1 MAPVPLNGTFA
12 LLFKKCLFRLNK
24 NVYCVI
30 MIGGKELDMEIFMKK
45 LETSIVHIGKNIE
58 LHKEDFNIAG
68 EIIRGGGL
76 VAFPTETVYGIGANA
91 LDEEALLKIYKAKGR
106 PSDNP
111 LIMHISNVD
120 WLPKY
125 VNEISDKALSLIEAF
140 WPGPLTMVF
149 NKSDQV
155 PSIVTGGLN
164 TVAIRMPK
172 HPIAKSIIEQAGVPV
187 AAPSAN
193 LSGKPSPTRGQH
205 VIDDLSGRV
214 DMIID
219 GGKADLGLE
228 STVLDV
234 SGDIPCIL
242 RPGSITHSMIEEVVG
257 TVKYDEHL
265 SDESSA
271 PKSPGMKYKHYAPK
285 GVLKIISGE
294 EEAKV
299 INYINSEGQ
308 KLIEQGHKVGVI
320 TPEHAKGEFTLSIV
334 ESIGH
339 INNPTEIGSNLFKI
353 LRKMDDANVDDIF
366 SFEFKGE
373 EVTVAIMNRLIKAAG
388 HTIIDV

>member
-1 MAPVPLNGTFA
+1 
-12 LLFKKCLFRLNK
+12 
-24 NVYCVI
+24 
-30 MIGGKELDMEIFMKK
+30 MIGGKDLDTEIFMKK
-45 LETSIVHIGKNIE
+45 LETSVVHIGKELE
-58 LHKEDFNIAG
+58 LHNEDFKIAG
-68 EIIRGGGL
+68 EIIRSGGL

-120 WLPKY
+120 CLPKY

-140 WPGPLTMVF
+140 WPGPLTLVF
-149 NKSDQV
+149 NKSDLV

-172 HPIAKSIIEQAGVPV
+172 HPIAKNIIEQAGLPV

-219 GGKADLGLE
+219 GGKAHLGLE

-257 TVKYDEHL
+257 TVHYDAHL
-265 SDESSA
+265 SDESSV
-271 PKSPGMKYKHYAPK
+271 PKAPGMKYKHYAPK
-285 GVLKIISGE
+285 GTLKIVSGE
-294 EEAKV
+294 EEVKV

-308 KLIEQGHKVGVI
+308 KLIEQGRKVGVI
-320 TPEHAKGEFTLSIV
+320 TPEHAKGEFNLSVV

-339 INNPTEIGSNLFKI
+339 IDNPTEIGSNLFKI

-388 HTIIDV
+388 HTIIEV

>member
-1 MAPVPLNGTFA
+1 
-12 LLFKKCLFRLNK
+12 
-24 NVYCVI
+24 
-30 MIGGKELDMEIFMKK
+30 MKK
-45 LETSIVHIGKNIE
+45 LETSIVHMGKD
-58 LHKEDFNIAG
+58 LDLYKDDFKTAG
-68 EIIRGGGL
+68 EIIRSGGL

-111 LIMHISNVD
+111 LIMHISNLNC
-120 WLPKY
+120 LPQY
-125 VNEISDKALSLIEAF
+125 VQEISDKARCLIEAF
-140 WPGPLTMVF
+140 WPGPLTLIF
-149 NKSDQV
+149 NKSEIV

-172 HPIAKSIIEQAGVPV
+172 HPIALRLIEEAGRPL

-214 DMIID
+214 EMIID
-219 GGKADLGLE
+219 GGKTPLGLE

-234 SGDIPCIL
+234 TGDLPCIL
-242 RPGSITHSMIEEVVG
+242 RPGNVTISMLEKVVG
-257 TVKYDEHL
+257 RVKYDTHL
-265 SDESSA
+265 SDESAA
-271 PKSPGMKYKHYAPK
+271 PKAPGMKYKHYAPK
-285 GVLKIISGE
+285 GNLRIVSSE
-294 EEAKV
+294 CESKV
-299 INYINSEGQ
+299 IDYINKEGK
-308 KLIEQGHKVGVI
+308 KLIEKGHRVGVI
-320 TPEHAKGEFTLSIV
+320 TPDHIKDMFLFDHV

-339 INNPTEIGSNLFKI
+339 IDNATEIGSNLFKI
-353 LRKMDDANVDDIF
+353 LRKMDDERVEDIF

-373 EVTVAIMNRLIKAAG
+373 EETIAVMNRLIKAAG

>member
-1 MAPVPLNGTFA
+1 
-12 LLFKKCLFRLNK
+12 
-24 NVYCVI
+24 
-30 MIGGKELDMEIFMKK
+30 MKK
-45 LETSIVHIGKNIE
+45 LETSIVHVGKDLQ
-58 LHKEDFNIAG
+58 LHKEDFKIAG
-68 EIIRGGGL
+68 DIIRSGGL

-91 LDEEALLKIYKAKGR
+91 LNEEALLKIYEAKGR

-120 WLPKY
+120 WLPQY
-125 VNEISDKALSLIEAF
+125 VDGISDKALILIEAF

-149 NKSDQV
+149 KKSDLV
-155 PSIVTGGLN
+155 SSVVTGGLD

-172 HPIAKSIIEQAGVPV
+172 HPIAKMIIDQAGVPV

-214 DMIID
+214 NMIVD

-242 RPGSITHSMIEEVVG
+242 RPGSITHSMIEELVG
-257 TVKYDEHL
+257 TVKYDDHL

-271 PKSPGMKYKHYAPK
+271 PKSPGMKYKHYAPIGK
-285 GVLKIISGE
+285 LRIVSGE
-294 EEAKV
+294 EEDKV
-299 INYINSEGQ
+299 IDYINKEGL
-308 KLIEQGHKVGVI
+308 KLIEKGRKVGVI
-320 TPEHAKGEFTLSIV
+320 TPEHARDSFNLSLV

-339 INNPTEIGSNLFKI
+339 IDNPTEIGSNLFKI
-353 LRKMDDANVDDIF
+353 LRKMDDAQVDDIF

-388 HTIIDV
+388 HTIIEV